1 MQDYV
6 VQVTALGRVGLPND
20 VGGLVAFLCT
30 EAVGWIN
37 GQRIELTGR
46 IICKACFQETQGRQI
61 WRYLGQI
68 SLYL

>member
-6 VQVTALGRVGLPND
+6 AQVTALGRMGLPND

-37 GQRIELTGR
+37 GQRIELTAR
-46 IICKACFQETQGRQI
+46 MNQ
-61 WRYLGQI
+61 
-68 SLYL
+68 